1 MFYNPTLGALTVTWD
16 DLTGVW
22 GALRASKGVQDL
34 IVSLIFPMIPVKSD
48 NHYHLS
54 GITGVAN

>member
-34 IVSLIFPMIPVKSD
+34 IVSLIFPMNPVK
-48 NHYHLS
+48 
-54 GITGVAN
+54 IEFE